1 MTVFDWALII
11 IFALAALW
19 GFRNGLIDSL
29 LTVIGTY
36 VALLLSGQFA
46 SRIVNFFV
54 DDIKSQ
60 ALATAIGYVLIFLA
74 VFIAARILGKM
85 LKTGTKMLLLGWV
98 DKLGGLAFGVVAG
111 ALLVG
116 ATVSVAARFVY
127 DPVSKSPIPAQER
140 QFRDRL
146 HGWMV
151 KGTISEMAIDARE
164 VVPADVLGIMP
175 SDFARSLDALK
186 TDIQQRQDNQS

>member
-1 MTVFDWALII
+1 MTVFDWALIV